1 MSERKA
7 KILIIEDEAEIR
19 RFLRIS
25 LEAHGYAVVE
35 SRFGEEGLAFCAKE
49 HPDVVVLDLG
59 LPDIDGQDALV
70 RLREWSS
77 VPVVVLSVRS
87 DEQEKVT
94 ALDAG
99 ANDYVTKPFG
109 ISELLARIRAL
120 LRGAQAERDSLPQ
133 FHAGDITIDYV
144 ARTVSVAGNP
154 VHLSRKE
161 YKLLQ
166 LLARHAGQVLTHQ
179 QILDH
184 VWGED
189 HRGDT
194 HYLRVLVGH
203 LRQKLGDQPAAP
215 RYLVTEQ
222 GIGYRFIAE

>member
-1 MSERKA
+1 MTERKP
-7 KILIIEDEAEIR
+7 KVLIIEDEPEIR

-25 LEAHGYAVVE
+25 LEAHGYVVVE
-35 SRFGEEGLAFCAKE
+35 SRLGEEGLGLCAKE
-49 HPDVVVLDLG
+49 RPDVVVLDLG
-59 LPDIDGQDALV
+59 LPDIDGQAVLA
-70 RLREWSS
+70 RLREWST

-109 ISELLARIRAL
+109 ISELLARIRGL
-120 LRGAQAERDSLPQ
+120 LRSAQAERDSLPRFQ
-133 FHAGDITIDYV
+133 AGEIAIDYV
-144 ARTVSVAGNP
+144 ARTVCVSGSP
-154 VHLSRKE
+154 IHLSRKE

-166 LLARHAGQVLTHQ
+166 MLTRHAGQVLTHQ

-184 VWGED
+184 VWGEG

-215 RYLVTEQ
+215 KYIVTEP

>member
-1 MSERKA
+1 MSEEKA

-25 LEAHGYAVVE
+25 LEAHGYSVVE
-35 SRFGEEGLAFCAKE
+35 SRLGEEGLALCAKE
-49 HPDVVVLDLG
+49 NPDVMVLDLG
-59 LPDIDGQDALV
+59 LPDVDGQDVLV
-70 RLREWSS
+70 RLREWSK

-120 LRGAQAERDSLPQ
+120 LRGAHAERESLPQ
-133 FHAGDITIDYV
+133 FSAGDITIDYV
-144 ARTVSVAGNP
+144 ARTVSVGGKP
-154 VHLSRKE
+154 IHLSRKE

-166 LLARHAGQVLTHQ
+166 LLSRHAGQVLTHQ

-184 VWGED
+184 VWGQG
-189 HRGDT
+189 HREDT

-203 LRQKLGDQPAAP
+203 LRQKLGDPPSAP
-215 RYLVTEQ
+215 KHIVTEQ
-222 GIGYRFIAE
+222 GVGYRFVAE